1 MTESIEQTRTADE
14 PPSPSEL
21 RTELERLVVGDLLG
35 PADGEHERLDAR
47 QFRRMRD
54 RYLLGR
60 LAPCETVGV
69 DPERNDDDGVDGDDT
84 VEEASGDRDGAGGST
99 MFPSAFGLSF
109 VVERSTESVVV
120 TASWGRYEKEVE
132 ERAEPGEEAPR
143 WWQRVPVEGSRELR
157 LDDTEIARFAPV
169 EERPEVSVRGRVLE
183 VGDYRV
189 IDLFL
194 VNNQEQPTQNVDE
207 AWLFQAKL
215 SVSGVAGAPVFVGR
229 SAALRAAGAP
239 ESDDLSLELLYR
251 NRVEFAV
258 GHNVAVHAD
267 VSPADP
273 GRATRVETTCA
284 PTFEVARV
292 DAPVL
297 GDVELDMK
305 TLADLSSPELVARL
319 RALADGYDTWL
330 DREEARIADPAARI
344 GDLDEEAAIRLERAR
359 TQAQRLRAGVELLGT
374 HEQAANA
381 FRFMNEAMWQQR
393 VRTEAVTRRRAD
405 ESLAVDDAVAQVDE
419 PQNRSW
425 RPFQLAFICLNLPAL
440 VDPTHED
447 RSEPGLVDLLYFPTG
462 GGK

>member
-54 RYLLGR
+54 RYR
-60 LAPCETVGV
+60 
-69 DPERNDDDGVDGDDT
+69 
-84 VEEASGDRDGAGGST
+84 AGGST

-194 VNNQEQPTQNVDE
+194 VNN
-207 AWLFQAKL
+207 
-215 SVSGVAGAPVFVGR
+215 
-229 SAALRAAGAP
+229 
-239 ESDDLSLELLYR
+239 
-251 NRVEFAV
+251 
-258 GHNVAVHAD
+258 
-267 VSPADP
+267 
-273 GRATRVETTCA
+273 
-284 PTFEVARV
+284 
-292 DAPVL
+292 
-297 GDVELDMK
+297 
-305 TLADLSSPELVARL
+305 
-319 RALADGYDTWL
+319 
-330 DREEARIADPAARI
+330 
-344 GDLDEEAAIRLERAR
+344 
-359 TQAQRLRAGVELLGT
+359 
-374 HEQAANA
+374 
-381 FRFMNEAMWQQR
+381 
-393 VRTEAVTRRRAD
+393 
-405 ESLAVDDAVAQVDE
+405 
-419 PQNRSW
+419 
-425 RPFQLAFICLNLPAL
+425 
-440 VDPTHED
+440 
-447 RSEPGLVDLLYFPTG
+447 
-462 GGK
+462 